1 MFSYSFMAQIHM
13 CLVLMLCDKPPFSI
27 VSCPLGGLNFTVV
40 PLAAVAVPP
49 KPENRLPACVVVVP
63 NRPPPPVDVLVAP
76 NKPPPVLAVRTNQ
89 TCMYSTNA
97 KHAIKLET
105 FCCMLSSH
113 LYNSTK
119 YKTKHTITETE

>member
-1 MFSYSFMAQIHM
+1 MAQIHM

-89 TCMYSTNA
+89 TCTYVQHKCQTCN
-97 KHAIKLET
+97 KIRNFLLHVIVTFIQQYKLHKKNT
-105 FCCMLSSH
+105 Q
-113 LYNSTK
+113 
-119 YKTKHTITETE
+119 